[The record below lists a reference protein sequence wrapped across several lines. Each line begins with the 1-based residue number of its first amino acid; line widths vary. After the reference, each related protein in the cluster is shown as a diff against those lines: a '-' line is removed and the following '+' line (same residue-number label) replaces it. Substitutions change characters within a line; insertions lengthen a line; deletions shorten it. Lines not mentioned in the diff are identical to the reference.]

1 MNKISILILSGLLV
15 SALCI
20 AQTSPS
26 TVIMVGPNSTVRV
39 GFDYDGDNRIDA
51 YEDISGSDLMQLGR
65 QGQQQMHQQDSMR
78 QGRQQQDMQRQQ
90 QPDMQR
96 RRQQDMTR
104 EQMLD
109 MQRMRDMRSQQD
121 MQGTQSMQQRQ
132 GDPARAMTTLT
143 GEIEDLKQVRLSGMQ
158 QRHIIARIETDD
170 GQLQAVDLGPRNQVN
185 PLRLQTGDWI
195 SVRGMQGSI
204 NRNKMLMAMNIRT
217 DDQEIRVTRPQG
229 DEELR
234 FAGKVRET
242 SVRNLA
248 DNRRDRLVAL
258 VELENN
264 ERVVVDMGNV
274 SDLQNQEIEL
284 SKNDE
289 VVFMARP
296 ASFVGKNL
304 LAATRLSVDG
314 KIIQVF

>member
-1 MNKISILILSGLLV
+1 MNKSFVIIITSGLL
-15 SALCI
+15 AAAICA
-20 AQTSPS
+20 AQGSPS
-26 TVIMVGPNSTVRV
+26 TVIMVGPNSTIRV

-51 YEDISGSDLMQLGR
+51 YEDISGSDLMQLSR
-65 QGQQQMHQQDSMR
+65 QGAQQMAQPRGSQDSMSR
-78 QGRQQQDMQRQQ
+78 GMQEDTRPQQDMPSQE
-90 QPDMQR
+90 MQG
-96 RRQQDMTR
+96 M
-104 EQMLD
+104 
-109 MQRMRDMRSQQD
+109 QD
-121 MQGTQSMQQRQ
+121 MQWQDRQGMQPRQ

-143 GEIEDLKQVRLSGMQ
+143 GEIEDLKQVRLSGMR
-158 QRHIIARIETDD
+158 QRHVIARIETED

-204 NRNKMLMAMNIRT
+204 NRNRMLMAMQIRT
-217 DDQEIRVTRPQG
+217 DDQEIRITRPQG
-229 DEELR
+229 DDELR

-248 DNRRDRLVAL
+248 ENRRDRLVAL
-258 VELENN
+258 VELENKEN
-264 ERVVVDMGNV
+264 VVVDMGNV
-274 SDLQNQEIEL
+274 SDLQNQDIEL
-284 SKNDE
+284 SKNDK

-304 LAATRLSVDG
+304 LAATQLSVDG

>member
-1 MNKISILILSGLLV
+1 MNKTSILILSGLLV

-65 QGQQQMHQQDSMR
+65 QGQQPMRQQDSMR
-78 QGRQQQDMQRQQ
+78 QDRQQQ
-90 QPDMQR
+90 DMQR

-104 EQMLD
+104 EQMPD

-121 MQGTQSMQQRQ
+121 MQDTQSMQQRQ

-158 QRHIIARIETDD
+158 QRHIIARIETED

-204 NRNKMLMAMNIRT
+204 NRNKMLMAMQIRT

-242 SVRNLA
+242 SVRNLS

-258 VELENN
+258 VELENK
-264 ERVVVDMGNV
+264 ERVVVDLGNV
-274 SDLQNQEIEL
+274 SDLQNQDVEL